1 MLKSSLIAG
10 MLIAASLSPA
20 SALTSGPQAAKAIT
34 EAVDGATPV
43 VWRCGPFRCVWRPG
57 WRGVVPRWAV
67 WGPPRL
73 PGCFYEKRRRVW
85 VEICP

>member
-20 SALTSGPQAAKAIT
+20 SAVVSGPQSSKAIT
-34 EAVDGATPV
+34 EAADGATPV

-73 PGCFYEKRRRVW
+73 PGCFYEKRRRGW
-85 VEICP
+85 IEICP